1 MTAADI
7 RAEMTALAI
16 YDIPYF
22 KLSRMEIDAEGTSYT
37 YLTLTKLKEACP
49 DIDFS
54 LLWGLTPLII

>member
-37 YLTLTKLKEACP
+37 YLTLTKLKR
-49 DIDFS
+49 
-54 LLWGLTPLII
+54 GLSGY